1 MSEHLFDHPEG
12 FVPRWGPKPVSFAV
26 TLDQHRA
33 LQQTYRQV

>member
-26 TLDQHRA
+26 TLD
-33 LQQTYRQV
+33 